1 MEGVLRET
9 AIQAKSLLRGVCL
22 KGWGTGS
29 RDSGCWEQS
38 LWGCW
43 NRRSMNRRS
52 MNQGFRRAGIR
63 DSVGTRA
70 SVQLAG
76 PLTRQAHGKG
86 DGAFRSRAT
95 CGAFGSQGYREAVT
109 LAGRSTVR
117 RGATLP
123 GRVKHWLTACTM
135 SAGRDILFRTVGS
148 ASQGAASYGVQSCM
162 EGAVCFLW

>member
-1 MEGVLRET
+1 
-9 AIQAKSLLRGVCL
+9 
-22 KGWGTGS
+22 
-29 RDSGCWEQS
+29 
-38 LWGCW
+38 
-43 NRRSMNRRS
+43 

-109 LAGRSTVR
+109 LAR
-117 RGATLP
+117 RNAARQGETLADSVHNVGGARHP
-123 GRVKHWLTACTM
+123 FSNC
-135 SAGRDILFRTVGS
+135 
-148 ASQGAASYGVQSCM
+148 
-162 EGAVCFLW
+162 